1 MNTYIQ
7 AENLRSYVSN
17 ELDVPVHLKESVDKI
32 VAYVMTHAAE
42 GECVEVDKTDF
53 DQFSFELELSTSLYL
68 GVVGSCFVARVSD
81 ADGEDKVQLENSDIA
96 VEDFLAK
103 VDVMRELI

>member
-7 AENLRSYVSN
+7 AEKLHNYVNN
-17 ELDVPVHLKESVDKI
+17 ELDVPNDMQESVDKI
-32 VAYVMTHAAE
+32 IAYIAAHAAE

-81 ADGEDKVQLENSDIA
+81 ADGEDKVRLENSDIA
-96 VEDFLAK
+96 VDEFLAK
-103 VDVMRELI
+103 VDVLRDLV

>member
-7 AENLRSYVSN
+7 AENLHTYVSN
-17 ELDVPVHLKESVDKI
+17 ELDVPDYMQESVDKI
-32 VAYVMTHAAE
+32 IAYIVAHATE

-68 GVVGSCFVARVSD
+68 GVVGSCFVARVAD
-81 ADGEDKVQLENSDIA
+81 AEGEDKVQLENSDIA

-103 VDVMRELI
+103 VDVLRELI

>member
-7 AENLRSYVSN
+7 AEKLHTYVSN
-17 ELDVPVHLKESVDKI
+17 ELDVPDHLQESVDKI
-32 VAYVMTHAAE
+32 MTYIAAHAAE

-68 GVVGSCFVARVSD
+68 GVVRSCFVARVAD
-81 ADGEDKVQLENSDIA
+81 TDGENKVQLENSDIA

-103 VDVMRELI
+103 VDVLMGLI

>member
-7 AENLRSYVSN
+7 AENLHTYVSN
-17 ELDVPVHLKESVDKI
+17 ELDVPGYMQESVDKI
-32 VAYVMTHAAE
+32 VEYIMDHAAE

-68 GVVGSCFVARVSD
+68 GVVGSCFVARV
-81 ADGEDKVQLENSDIA
+81 ADTGGEDKVQLENSDIA
-96 VEDFLAK
+96 VEDFLVK
-103 VDVMRELI
+103 VDVLRDLV

>member
-7 AENLRSYVSN
+7 AEKLHNYVSN
-17 ELDVPVHLKESVDKI
+17 ELDVPNNMQESVDKI
-32 VAYVMTHAAE
+32 IAYIVAHAAE

-68 GVVGSCFVARVSD
+68 GVVGSCFVARVTD
-81 ADGEDKVQLENSDIA
+81 ADGEDKVHLENSDIA
-96 VEDFLAK
+96 VDDFLAK
-103 VDVMRELI
+103 VDVLMGLI

>member
-7 AENLRSYVSN
+7 AENLHTYVSN
-17 ELDVPVHLKESVDKI
+17 ELDVPDYMQESVDKI
-32 VAYVMTHAAE
+32 MTYIVAHAAE

-68 GVVGSCFVARVSD
+68 GVVGSCFVARV
-81 ADGEDKVQLENSDIA
+81 ADTGGEDKVQLENSDIA
-96 VEDFLAK
+96 VDEFLAK
-103 VDVMRELI
+103 VDVLRDLV